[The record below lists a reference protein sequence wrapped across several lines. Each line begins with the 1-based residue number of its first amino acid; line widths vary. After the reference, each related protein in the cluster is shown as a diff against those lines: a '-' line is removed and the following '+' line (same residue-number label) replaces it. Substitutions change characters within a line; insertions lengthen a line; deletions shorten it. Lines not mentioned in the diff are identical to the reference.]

1 VQLIPDVK
9 RGSLVV
15 FGDIFGGRIDDIH
28 TVTPAKTLGNPER
41 LVVEFDEGESLEVW
55 EPGSATISSSV
66 FCISTA
72 SRLRREWFCYGR
84 PKIREKRFF
93 VEHVERTMW

>member
-28 TVTPAKTLGNPER
+28 TVTGAKPWAIPN
-41 LVVEFDEGESLEVW
+41 
-55 EPGSATISSSV
+55 ASSSS
-66 FCISTA
+66 ST
-72 SRLRREWFCYGR
+72 
-84 PKIREKRFF
+84 
-93 VEHVERTMW
+93 